1 MNSELIKIMDALG
14 ENDVLISMG
23 DHGMTQ
29 QGNHGGATQE
39 ETSTAIFG
47 YSKRGFIKGY
57 PEIKNYDKTYNT

>member
-23 DHGMTQ
+23 DHGMNS
-29 QGNHGGATQE
+29 QGNHGGDTPE

-47 YSKRGFIKGY
+47 YSKRGFIKGFQ
-57 PEIKNYDKTYNT
+57 EIKNYDKTYTT